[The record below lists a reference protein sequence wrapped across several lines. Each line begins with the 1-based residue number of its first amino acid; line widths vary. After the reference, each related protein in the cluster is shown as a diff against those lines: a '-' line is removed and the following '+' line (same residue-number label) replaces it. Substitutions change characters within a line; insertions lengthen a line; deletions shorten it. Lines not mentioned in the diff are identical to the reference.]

1 MLRVPTSPASPFLA
15 RAVADA
21 RAASDRRAVALP
33 IAELRARAADQP
45 PARGFRAA
53 LAGEAMALVAEVKRS
68 SPSRGKLRPD
78 LDAAVLA
85 AAYQRGGA
93 AAVSVLTEPVHFDGS
108 PSDLLAARAAVEV
121 PLLRKD
127 FVTVP
132 YQVWEARAWGA
143 DAVLLIV
150 AALVPALLDDLLA
163 EAATAG
169 LDALVEVHTEAEAA
183 VAAAAGAAL
192 VGVNARDLASLRV
205 DTGRLAQ
212 VAHALPAAATVV
224 AESGIST
231 RADVVAAAA
240 AGADAVLVG
249 ESLVRSDDPAAM
261 VAGLL
266 GRPAIEQPDAEA
278 RRPTE
283 NHEAAT
289 REGVGRWPGAARRLA
304 EERRR
309 SASD

>member
-21 RAASDRRAVALP
+21 RAASDRRAAALP

-53 LAGEAMALVAEVKRS
+53 LAGEGMALVAEVKRS
-68 SPSRGKLRPD
+68 SPSKGELRPD
-78 LDAAVLA
+78 LDAAALA

-93 AAVSVLTEPVHFDGS
+93 AAVSVLTEPVHFAGS

-163 EAATAG
+163 EAAAAG

-183 VAAAAGAAL
+183 VAAAAGAGL

-205 DTGRLAQ
+205 EEGRLAQ

-261 VAGLL
+261 VASLL
-266 GRPAIEQPDAEA
+266 GRPAIDRAGA
-278 RRPTE
+278 R
-283 NHEAAT
+283 
-289 REGVGRWPGAARRLA
+289 GAG
-304 EERRR
+304 
-309 SASD
+309 DG